1 MTRRSL
7 QTEDDRPDLTI
18 ALEAACFI
26 AIKARELD
34 VTVEKYDPDDGSKPA
49 DDYQVALVE
58 EEDENPALE
67 EISAFIDMLSVDAQT
82 DLVALMWLGRGDY
95 TADDWEDVREE
106 AANAHNNHTAEYLC
120 GTTLL
125 ADYLGEGLALLNYS
139 CADYEE
145 QHL

>member
-34 VTVEKYDPDDGSKPA
+34 VTVEKHDPDDGSKPA

-67 EISAFIDMLSVDAQT
+67 EISAFIDTLSVDAQT

-106 AANAHNNHTAEYLC
+106 AANAHNDHTAEYLC

>member
-7 QTEDDRPDLTI
+7 QTEDDRPELTI
-18 ALEAACFI
+18 ALDAACFI

-34 VTVEKYDPDDGSKPA
+34 VKVEKDDPDDGSNPT
-49 DDYQVALVE
+49 DDHQIGVLD
-58 EEDENPALE
+58 EDEDDPVLE
-67 EISAFIDMLSVDAQT
+67 EISAFINSLSEDAQI

-95 TADDWEDVREE
+95 TAQDWESVRQE
-106 AANAHNNHTAEYLC
+106 AADAHNEHTAEYLC

-139 CADYEE
+139 CADFEE